1 VDYVVCAYYSV
12 GMNTTTDSTTVFDQA
27 VKRMPRC
34 IFPGF
39 DSMLTKTVEDLWW
52 FARIALDDYELGE
65 DEADIRTAAQA
76 RAVRGY
82 LEWLAEHK

>member
-1 VDYVVCAYYSV
+1 VDSTYICVYSM
-12 GMNTTTDSTTVFDQA
+12 GMNATTDSATVFDQA

-39 DSMLTKTVEDLWW
+39 DLMQTKTVEDLWW

-76 RAVRGY
+76 RAVHSY